1 MGEAPNIARRVRR
14 RTLGRAI
21 REDPIAESAWS
32 IRDVSITGAFLETS
46 APLPVGSELELALV
60 FGTAV
65 IHVTARVIRVQEPA
79 WGQVGGV
86 GIEFTRLRGDSQQFL
101 ESYIAAT
108 EGEAY

>member
-1 MGEAPNIARRVRR
+1 MGEGSNVARRVRR

-21 REDPIAESAWS
+21 REDPVAESAWS
-32 IRDVSITGAFLETS
+32 IRDVSISGAFLETN
-46 APLPVGSELELALV
+46 APIPVGSELELALV

-65 IHVTARVIRVQEPA
+65 IHVTAQVIRIQEPG

-86 GIEFTRLRGDSQQFL
+86 GIEFTRFRGDAEQFL

-108 EGEAY
+108 EAETY

>member
-1 MGEAPNIARRVRR
+1 MGEAQNIERRVRR
-14 RTLGRAI
+14 RTLWRAI

-32 IRDVSITGAFLETS
+32 IRDVSISGAFLETD
-46 APLPVGSELELALV
+46 APLPVGSELELALI

-65 IHVTARVIRVQEPA
+65 TYVTARLVRVQEPA

-86 GIEFTRLRGDSQQFL
+86 GIAFTRLRGDSRQFL
-101 ESYIAAT
+101 ESYVAAT

>member
-1 MGEAPNIARRVRR
+1 MGKAENVARRVRL

-32 IRDVSITGAFLETS
+32 IRDVSSTGAFLETR
-46 APLPVGSELELALV
+46 APIAVGAELELV

-65 IHVTARVIRVQEPA
+65 IHVTARVVRVQEPA

-86 GIEFTRLRGDSQQFL
+86 GVEFMRFGGDSQKFL

-108 EGEAY
+108 EGETY

>member
-1 MGEAPNIARRVRR
+1 MGEAEDVARRVRR

-46 APLPVGSELELALV
+46 APIAVGAELELALV

-65 IHVTARVIRVQEPA
+65 IHVSARVVRVQEPA
-79 WGQVGGV
+79 WGQVAGV
-86 GIEFTRLRGDSQQFL
+86 GIEFMRFGGDSQKFL
-101 ESYIAAT
+101 ENYIAAT
-108 EGEAY
+108 EGETY

>member
-1 MGEAPNIARRVRR
+1 MGEESNVARRVRR

-21 REDPIAESAWS
+21 RDDPIAESAWG
-32 IRDVSITGAFLETS
+32 IRDVSISGAFLETH
-46 APLPVGSELELALV
+46 APIPVGSELELALV

-65 IHVTARVIRVQEPA
+65 IHVTARVVRVQEPA

-86 GIEFTRLRGDSQQFL
+86 GIEFTRLRGDSRQFL
-101 ESYIAAT
+101 ESYVAAT

>member
-1 MGEAPNIARRVRR
+1 MGEESNVARRVRR

-21 REDPIAESAWS
+21 RDDPMAESAWG
-32 IRDVSITGAFLETS
+32 IRDVSITGAFLETH
-46 APLPVGSELELALV
+46 APIPVGSELELALV

-65 IHVTARVIRVQEPA
+65 IHVTARVVRVQEPA
-79 WGQVGGV
+79 CGQVGGV
-86 GIEFTRLRGDSQQFL
+86 GIEFTRFRVESQHFL

>member
-1 MGEAPNIARRVRR
+1 MGEAPNIERRVRR

-21 REDPIAESAWS
+21 REDPIAESAWG
-32 IRDVSITGAFLETS
+32 IRDVSITGAFLETD
-46 APLPVGSELELALV
+46 APLPAGSELELALV

-86 GIEFTRLRGDSQQFL
+86 GIEFTRFRGDSQEFL

>member
-1 MGEAPNIARRVRR
+1 MDEDSNVARRVRR

-21 REDPIAESAWS
+21 REDPGAGSAWC
-32 IRDVSITGAFLETS
+32 IRDVSISGAFLETN
-46 APLPVGSELELALV
+46 APIPIGSELELALV

-65 IHVTARVIRVQEPA
+65 IHVTARVIRIQQPD

-86 GIEFTRLRGDSQQFL
+86 GVEFTRFRGDSQQFL

-108 EGEAY
+108 EAETY